1 MVRVVNARDIY
12 ACLYRVTNGRLAAGC
27 RYIPCSISIYAGRLV
42 HIQHTLYT
50 SSVVSMQYGCTF
62 RVRIKSMQQQNK
74 STHLKSHL
82 SEGSL
87 LTKGLHPSSHFAIT
101 RDLFL

>member
-42 HIQHTLYT
+42 H
-50 SSVVSMQYGCTF
+50 V
-62 RVRIKSMQQQNK
+62 
-74 STHLKSHL
+74 
-82 SEGSL
+82 
-87 LTKGLHPSSHFAIT
+87 
-101 RDLFL
+101 